1 MSLVSMVLLGLGLCA
16 CPKRI
21 PELGPGREDEEV
33 LECGAPLEGLAAFRR
48 WSIDVLGACAISSEG
63 CDLSRRI
70 CAIAARKPERDD
82 LRRRCAA
89 AQDDCAQLQR
99 ACEPQR

>member
-1 MSLVSMVLLGLGLCA
+1 MRRVAVVLLGLGLCA

-33 LECGAPLEGLAAFRR
+33 LECGARLEELTAFEP
-48 WSIDVLGACAISSEG
+48 WSIDVLGACALSGEG